1 MVNEFQKMINLL
13 NIVDEQHRLE
23 GEDERDYCRSII
35 CEVIKMLKKCSA
47 NAEGNKNN
55 KQSKSGN
62 SAKLP
67 SRGTTI
73 YAVTGTF
80 HGSLVEAHSEGEARR
95 LFHKAY
101 NGESITHVIKRGY
114 AALLT

>member
-1 MVNEFQKMINLL
+1 MQGQKL
-13 NIVDEQHRLE
+13 NRNTMDKNYSKSQHR
-23 GEDERDYCRSII
+23 
-35 CEVIKMLKKCSA
+35 
-47 NAEGNKNN
+47 
-55 KQSKSGN
+55 
-62 SAKLP
+62 AKLP
-67 SRGTTI
+67 VSRSATI